1 MAVNRT
7 IQYVDKKLEN
17 ELDWLNT
24 ISCDLNDLEKN
35 FLSAFNIDVRKSAIE
50 STDIVLNFKGS
61 KYYCNNGIFLKEV
74 KRLKVDNM
82 QGQLPCFG

>member
-7 IQYVDKKLEN
+7 IQYVDSKLDQ

-35 FLSAFNIDVRKSAIE
+35 FLSAFNIDVRRSAIE
-50 STDIVLNFKGS
+50 STDIEIYHQGKEYF
-61 KYYCNNGIFLKEV
+61 CANGIF
-74 KRLKVDNM
+74 
-82 QGQLPCFG
+82 